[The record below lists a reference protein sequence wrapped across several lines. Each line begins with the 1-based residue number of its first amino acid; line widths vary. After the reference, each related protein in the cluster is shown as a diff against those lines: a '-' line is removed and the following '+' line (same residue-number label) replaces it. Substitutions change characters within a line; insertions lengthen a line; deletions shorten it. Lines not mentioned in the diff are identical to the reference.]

1 MLILKLLEAYIENCS
16 WIINTVVRRMMVD
29 PIARMN
35 HACFNMWLSNT
46 SISSCLTTFTMI
58 DEFEQISISIFTSVS
73 SLVKKIQLWK
83 RIRDNNMLHM
93 ICWLLH
99 MIYRAPRWIMRQNY
113 LAIAF
118 ICFRILTLQIKRTW
132 CNDAINFPRRLASDW

>member
-1 MLILKLLEAYIENCS
+1 MLIFELIEAYIENGS

-29 PIARMN
+29 PIARMD

-58 DEFEQISISIFTSVS
+58 DEFEQISISIFTSVP
-73 SLVKKIQLWK
+73 SLVKEIRLWK
-83 RIRDNNMLHM
+83 
-93 ICWLLH
+93 CTVV
-99 MIYRAPRWIMRQNY
+99 PRKMGVAWVKIKVLSMFIIY

-118 ICFRILTLQIKRTW
+118 VCFWILFLKIKRAG
-132 CNDAINFPRRLASDW
+132 CNDTINFPRRLTSDW